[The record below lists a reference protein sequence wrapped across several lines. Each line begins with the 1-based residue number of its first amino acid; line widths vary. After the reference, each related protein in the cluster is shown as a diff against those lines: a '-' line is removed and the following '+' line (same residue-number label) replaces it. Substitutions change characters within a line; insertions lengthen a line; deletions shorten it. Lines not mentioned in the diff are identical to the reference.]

1 MKVGGEKTGNFIPPW
16 GRLAGEVYKYGILN
30 RDTEKVL
37 NSVKQLCDLSPRL
50 KLHRRSADSSGLS
63 VRQRTAAITPQK

>member
-1 MKVGGEKTGNFIPPW
+1 MKVGGERQEILSPWEACGNLKIW
-16 GRLAGEVYKYGILN
+16 YSKQ
-30 RDTEKVL
+30 DTEKSV